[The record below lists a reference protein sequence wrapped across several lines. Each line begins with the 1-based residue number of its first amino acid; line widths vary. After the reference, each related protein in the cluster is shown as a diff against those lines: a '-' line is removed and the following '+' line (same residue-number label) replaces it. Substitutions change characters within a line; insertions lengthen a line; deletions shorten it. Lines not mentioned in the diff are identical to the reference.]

1 MIRHLLADYPAWE
14 RLGLSLGLALVVSF
28 LVAEVAARGMRV
40 GLRALLGRQG
50 HASTDRALV
59 KPVRYARMLAF
70 AAVFV
75 TLFAPALEVAG
86 YQNDIGLDPEVVVD
100 WFVGSGV
107 RILLVGGLAWLIVRV
122 AGVVL
127 VRIERE
133 IAESNSPDADERSRR
148 VRTLGN
154 LVHNVVAVL
163 VTGTAGLMI
172 LRELRIDVMPILTGA
187 GIVGLAVGFGAQ
199 TLVKDVIS
207 GFFIILENQVRVGD
221 VAVINGTGGV
231 VESITLRTIVL
242 RDVEGTV
249 HVFPAGGIT
258 TLANRSKDYSYAVL
272 DVTVVYRE
280 DTDRVMQV
288 LREIGDGMRGDAAL
302 ASLALEPLEVLG
314 IDAFGDA
321 GVVIRTRMKTLPLK
335 QWEAARELRR
345 RVKQRFDAEGI
356 EISNR
361 HSATALRAASD
372 AAHAGQLPPSV
383 G

>member
-1 MIRHLLADYPAWE
+1 M
-14 RLGLSLGLALVVSF
+14 
-28 LVAEVAARGMRV
+28 
-40 GLRALLGRQG
+40 
-50 HASTDRALV
+50 
-59 KPVRYARMLAF
+59 
-70 AAVFV
+70 
-75 TLFAPALEVAG
+75 
-86 YQNDIGLDPEVVVD
+86 
-100 WFVGSGV
+100 
-107 RILLVGGLAWLIVRV
+107 
-122 AGVVL
+122 
-127 VRIERE
+127 
-133 IAESNSPDADERSRR
+133 
-148 VRTLGN
+148 
-154 LVHNVVAVL
+154 
-163 VTGTAGLMI
+163 
-172 LRELRIDVMPILTGA
+172 
-187 GIVGLAVGFGAQ
+187 
-199 TLVKDVIS
+199 
-207 GFFIILENQVRVGD
+207 
-221 VAVINGTGGV
+221 AVINGTGGV

-288 LREIGDGMRGDAAL
+288 LREIGDAMRGDAAL
-302 ASLALEPLEVLG
+302 ASLAIEPLEVLG

-372 AAHAGQLPPSV
+372 AARTGQLPPPV